1 MSLPEGTEK
10 ELEIQDRDTYLEVRF
25 LEEFSIARFKRQAEA
40 ASATCR
46 DRKKAKMLVDI
57 SAITAQLTTM
67 ERFDLASHAV
77 RVSAGLKVALLVN
90 PTFLDPSKFG
100 IVVAQNRGLTVDA
113 FTDRQRAV
121 DWLQA
126 GDPD

>member
-1 MSLPEGTEK
+1 MSLSEETGK
-10 ELEIQDRDTYLEVRF
+10 ELDIQDRGTYLEVRF

-40 ASATCR
+40 ASAVCR

-57 SAITAQLTTM
+57 FSITAPLTTM

>member
-113 FTDRQRAV
+113 FTDPQRAV

>member
-10 ELEIQDRDTYLEVRF
+10 ELDIQDRDTYLEVRF

-40 ASATCR
+40 ASAVCR
-46 DRKKAKMLVDI
+46 DRKNKKMLVDI
-57 SAITAQLTTM
+57 STITAQLTTM

-90 PTFLDPSKFG
+90 PTFLDPGKFG

-113 FTDRQRAV
+113 FTVRQRAV